1 MVAFSPDSEK
11 VMIFIF
17 IFKSCSD
24 WSINSCY
31 HHLEFWVF
39 MLRHK
44 ILKSKF
50 KRPAKLL
57 ISLGVR

>member
-1 MVAFSPDSEK
+1 MIGIGLVPGERPAWEYQLRISVSPSSLDYPGA
-11 VMIFIF
+11 V
-17 IFKSCSD
+17 
-24 WSINSCY
+24 
-31 HHLEFWVF
+31 FWVF